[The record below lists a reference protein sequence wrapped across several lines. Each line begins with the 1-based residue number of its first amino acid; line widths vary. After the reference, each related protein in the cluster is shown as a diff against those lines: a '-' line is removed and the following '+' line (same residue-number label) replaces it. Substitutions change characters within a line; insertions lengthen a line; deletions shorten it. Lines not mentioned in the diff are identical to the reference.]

1 MQNEIQLFQTSQ
13 GNENWFKKLD
23 NQEIGSMIIVTEGM
37 KSMGGFTSQGFE
49 KSRFQCTMMHMLA
62 V

>member
-1 MQNEIQLFQTSQ
+1 MKIGL
-13 GNENWFKKLD
+13 KKLD
-23 NQEIGSMIIVTEGM
+23 NQEIGSMIIVTEEM

-49 KSRFQCTMMHMLA
+49 KSRFQCTMMHTCMLA